1 VRGHQDRDVTS
12 RHDVAVVGA
21 GILGLATARSLIT
34 DHGISNLVVIDK
46 EPGVARHQT
55 GHNSGVIHSGLY
67 YAPGSLKARLCRQ
80 GVDLLLRFCEETD
93 TPYQLCGK
101 VVVATNIAELPA
113 LERLWERG
121 SANGVPALR
130 RLTPGEL
137 AEIEPHATGIA
148 ALHSPTTGIVDFHQ
162 VSESLARS
170 VAQSGA
176 EILTDAEVRSGTK
189 DGNEVVLET
198 TRGEVRARFV
208 VNMAGLQSDLV
219 ARRLGLRPRLAIVPF
234 RGEYRFVRPIRQGLV
249 RGLIYPVPDPRF
261 PFLGVHLTRTIDGR
275 LHAGPNAVLA
285 FAREGYERWSF
296 DVRDLARILSFA
308 GSLRMAARYWR
319 TGLEE
324 YRRSFS
330 RRAFAAA
337 IARLVPGIGPA
348 DLVPAPAG
356 VRAQAVARDGSLV
369 DDFALLRTDRA
380 VHVLNAP
387 SPAATASLAIGRYVA
402 GIVRDGIESLDAS

>member
-1 VRGHQDRDVTS
+1 
-12 RHDVAVVGA
+12 
-21 GILGLATARSLIT
+21 LIA
-34 DHGISNLVVIDK
+34 DHGISDLVVLDK

-80 GVDLLLRFCEETD
+80 GVDLLVRFCEETD

-101 VVVATNIAELPA
+101 VVVATNTSELPS
-113 LERLWERG
+113 LERLWKRG
-121 SANGVPALR
+121 TANGVPGLR
-130 RLTPGEL
+130 KLTPGEL
-137 AEIEPHATGIA
+137 AEIEPHAAGIA
-148 ALHSPTTGIVDFHQ
+148 ALHSPMTGIVDFRQ
-162 VSESLARS
+162 VSEALAGS
-170 VAQSGA
+170 VSRQGA
-176 EILTDAEVRSGTK
+176 EIITGAEALSGAK
-189 DGNEVVLET
+189 SGSEVVLET
-198 TRGEVRARFV
+198 TRGDVRARFV
-208 VNMAGLQSDLV
+208 VNTAGLQSDLV
-219 ARRLGLRPRLAIVPF
+219 ARRMGLRPRLAIVPF
-234 RGEYRFVRPIRQGLV
+234 RGEYHFVRPARHALV
-249 RGLIYPVPDPRF
+249 RALIYPVPDPRF

-275 LHAGPNAVLA
+275 VHAGPNAVLA

-296 DVRDLARILSFA
+296 DVRDLARILSFP
-308 GSLRMAARYWR
+308 GSLPMAARYWR

-337 IARLVPGIGPA
+337 IARLVPGIGAA
-348 DLVPAPAG
+348 DLAPAPAG

-402 GIVRDGIESLDAS
+402 GIVHEGIESLRTP